1 VLIAP
6 SPAALR
12 VAAIRALPAF
22 DAELRRGRYAAAQL
36 WKLTAVKGHYLPL
49 GDLIAPYLGD
59 AEAVVPY
66 DWLQIFRRL
75 GAFRRPVISVDVA
88 FHVYAEEVRGMTVKY
103 ATRAGSRNGRMPD
116 DASRLQHFDVAIVI
130 PRNDDFLNAWRTRF
144 GVAWPMVR
152 SDECHPLIEGL
163 LLRGNRFYRELVV
176 HNNRARCGKIRR

>member
-1 VLIAP
+1 MA
-6 SPAALR
+6 
-12 VAAIRALPAF
+12 AF

-88 FHVYAEEVRGMTVKY
+88 FHVYAEEVRGVPVKH
-103 ATRAGSRNGRMPD
+103 TPRAGSRNGRMPD
-116 DASRLQHFDVAIVI
+116 DASRLQFFDVAIVI
-130 PRNDDFLNAWRTRF
+130 PRNDAFLDAWRARF
-144 GVAWPMVR
+144 GVAWPLAQ
-152 SDECHPLIEGL
+152 SGECHPLIENL
-163 LLRGNRFYRELVV
+163 LLWDNRFYRELVV
-176 HNNRARCGKIRR
+176 HNNRARRGKIRR